1 MGPSIELPQPAPLLL
16 LSQQN
21 RINWDSFLLFASAS
35 LRPNLLVSTAS
46 QSADLVSSLWLHLL
60 VVCGDVELV
69 VLDCLPRKADG
80 AR

>member
-16 LSQQN
+16 LSQQS
-21 RINWDSFLLFASAS
+21 RASWDSFLLFASTS

-46 QSADLVSSLWLHLL
+46 QSADLVLSLWLHLL
-60 VVCGDVELV
+60 AVCGDVELV